1 MLHEVKGLV
10 LRTTDV
16 GDSDRMLTIY
26 SDDMGLISA
35 RARHS
40 RSLKSRL
47 MPSTMQF
54 CYSSFVIFEQ
64 GDKCTVKEAS
74 VIESFYGLR
83 SSIETLAL
91 GAYMLDVLAEVGTA
105 EPEQDL
111 LRLVLNSL
119 YAISNGK
126 GELSKIKAAFEIR
139 IAAILGY
146 MPDVLACHECGERE
160 GDFYLDVMAGAAL
173 CRECYR
179 RSERNDAPLSDPHE
193 SHIVYILSPAARTAL
208 GYCIYAPL
216 ERLFSFNIPP
226 EDMHLFARA
235 TESYL
240 LNQLERGFKTL
251 DFYNEV
257 KR

>member
-1 MLHEVKGLV
+1 MLREVKGLV

-16 GDSDRMLTIY
+16 GDADRMLTIY
-26 SDDMGLISA
+26 TDEIGIVSA

-40 RSLKSRL
+40 RSLKSRN
-47 MPSTMQF
+47 MPATMQF
-54 CYSSFVIFEQ
+54 CYSSFVLFE
-64 GDKCTVKEAS
+64 DRDRFTVREAS

-83 SSIETLAL
+83 DSIEALAL

-105 EPEQDL
+105 EPERDL
-111 LRLVLNSL
+111 LRLALNSL
-119 YAISNGK
+119 YAISNARS
-126 GELSKIKAAFEIR
+126 ELQKIKAAFEIR

-146 MPDVLACHECGERE
+146 TPDVLACHGCGERE
-160 GDFYLDVMAGAAL
+160 GDFYLDIMAGAAL

-179 RSERNDAPLSDPHE
+179 KSERNETPLTDPHE

-208 GYCIYAPL
+208 GYCIYSPL
-216 ERLFSFNIPP
+216 ERLFSFNIPK
-226 EDMHLFARA
+226 EDMHLFSRA
-235 TESYL
+235 TEAYL
-240 LNQLERGFKTL
+240 VNQLERGFKTL

>member
-10 LRTTDV
+10 LRTTDI
-16 GDSDRMLTIY
+16 GDADRMLTVY
-26 SDDMGLISA
+26 TDTMGLISV

-40 RSLKSRL
+40 RSLKSRI
-47 MPSTMQF
+47 MPATMQF
-54 CYSSFVIFEQ
+54 CYSSFVLFE
-64 GDKCTVKEAS
+64 DRERLSVREAS
-74 VIESFYGLR
+74 LIESFYGLR
-83 SSIETLAL
+83 DSIEALAL

-105 EPEQDL
+105 DPDNDL
-111 LRLVLNSL
+111 LRLTLNSL
-119 YAISNGK
+119 YAISSAK
-126 GELSKIKAAFEIR
+126 AELSKVKAAFEIR

-146 MPDVLACHECGERE
+146 MPDVLSCHECGERE
-160 GDFYLDVMAGAAL
+160 GDFYLDIMAGAAL
-173 CRECYR
+173 CKECYR
-179 RSERNDAPLSDPHE
+179 RSERNDTPLAESHE

-235 TESYL
+235 TEAYL
-240 LNQLERGFKTL
+240 VNQLERGFKTL

>member
-1 MLHEVKGLV
+1 MLREVKGLV

-16 GDSDRMLTIY
+16 GDADRMLTIY
-26 SDDMGLISA
+26 TDELGMVSA

-54 CYSSFVIFEQ
+54 CYSSFVLFE
-64 GDKCTVKEAS
+64 DREKCTVREAS
-74 VIESFYGLR
+74 LIESFYGMR
-83 SSIETLAL
+83 DSIEGLAL

-105 EPEQDL
+105 DPEPEL
-111 LRLVLNSL
+111 LRLTLNSL
-119 YAISNGK
+119 YAISSGRY
-126 GELSKIKAAFEIR
+126 ELAKVKAAFEIR

-146 MPDVLACHECGERE
+146 MPDVLACRECGAKE
-160 GDFYLDVMAGAAL
+160 GDFYLDIMAGAAL
-173 CRECYR
+173 CQECYR
-179 RSERNDAPLSDPHE
+179 HSERNSTPLTDSHE
-193 SHIVYILSPAARTAL
+193 SHIVYILSPAARVAL
-208 GYCIYAPL
+208 GYCIYSPV
-216 ERLFSFNIPP
+216 ERIFSFNIPP

>member
-1 MLHEVKGLV
+1 MVKEVKGLV

-26 SDDMGLISA
+26 TDEMGLVSA

-54 CYSSFVIFEQ
+54 CYSSFVLFEQ
-64 GDKCTVKEAS
+64 SDRFTVRDAS

-83 SSIETLAL
+83 DSIDSLSL

-105 EPEQDL
+105 EPEPEI
-111 LRLVLNSL
+111 LRLALNSL
-119 YAISNGK
+119 YAISSTK
-126 GELSKIKAAFEIR
+126 GDLTKIKAAFEIR
-139 IAAILGY
+139 IAALLGY
-146 MPDVLACHECGERE
+146 TPDIADCHECGERE
-160 GDFYLDVMAGAAL
+160 GDFYLDIMAGAAL

-179 RSERNDAPLSDPHE
+179 KSERNATPLTDSHE
-193 SHIVYILSPAARTAL
+193 SHIVYILSPGARAAME
-208 GYCIYAPL
+208 YCIYAPVQ
-216 ERLFSFNIPP
+216 RLFSFNIPD
-226 EDMHLFARA
+226 EDMHLFSRA
-235 TESYL
+235 TEAYL

>member
-10 LRTTDV
+10 LRTTDI
-16 GDSDRMLTIY
+16 GDADRMLTVY
-26 SDDMGLISA
+26 TDKLGLVSVKA
-35 RARHS
+35 RYS
-40 RSLKSRL
+40 RSLKSRN
-47 MPSTMQF
+47 MPGTMQF
-54 CYSSFVIFEQ
+54 CYSSFVLFEQ
-64 GDKCTVKEAS
+64 GERMSVREAA

-83 SSIETLAL
+83 DSIEALAL
-91 GAYMLDVLAEVGTA
+91 GAYMLEVLAEVGTS
-105 EPEQDL
+105 EPDTDL
-111 LRLVLNSL
+111 LRLTLNSL
-119 YAISNGK
+119 YAISNAK
-126 GELSKIKAAFEIR
+126 GELDKVKAAFEIR

-146 MPDVLACHECGERE
+146 MPDVLACHECGERD
-160 GDFYLDVMAGAAL
+160 GDFYLDIMAGAAL

-179 RSERNDAPLSDPHE
+179 KSERNDTPLSDTHE

-226 EDMHLFARA
+226 EDMHLFSRA
-235 TESYL
+235 TEAYL
-240 LNQLERGFKTL
+240 VNQLERGFKTL